1 MPWEYFNP
9 LPHLSKYT
17 SFEQL
22 LSKKDKEEIDNLC
35 KKIREMWT
43 SEPMKPIERL
53 VGSIMGMEIDR
64 VPCTVFGP
72 MFKTL
77 REIGGN
83 FIDYYKNPVLNIKT
97 ALLTILKYNLE
108 VGAAY
113 NPIDMNQSDVFGTK
127 WEFLENSLP
136 KVTEW
141 AVKEGFR
148 EIIEKDL
155 PDPRKS
161 EALKWQIETTNF
173 LNKKLGD
180 LNSFAFVYAVG
191 PYYMYNSCLRGPKH
205 GFYDIKKNPELAV
218 KAFDKLHDYIVDLL
232 RYLMEKT
239 NTPSWTLVDSLT
251 SPSFTPPHWYE
262 KFCAP
267 YQKRLVEDLAPAP
280 GTIAGGG
287 QGQTDFT
294 PLLDRFAEMGFTGF
308 MFGPPTDLRKMKKIS
323 DEKGIYIMH
332 WAVPAPMMRYGT
344 PQQIEAYVKECIK
357 IAAPR
362 KRYML
367 GSDLADHDT
376 PDENVHIIKQSVLK
390 YGKYPL
396 QFE

>member
-22 LSKKDKEEIDNLC
+22 LSKQDKEEIDDLC

-53 VGSIMGMEIDR
+53 VGAAMGMDIDR
-64 VPCTVFGP
+64 VPYTGGAALL
-72 MFKTL
+72 KTI
-77 REIGGN
+77 REVGGN
-83 FIDYYKNPVLNIKT
+83 LIDYYKNPVVFLKASLVAT
-97 ALLTILKYNLE
+97 LKYKLDMG
-108 VGAAY
+108 VGY
-113 NPIDMNQSDVFGTK
+113 VPIDMNQSDVFGTK

-141 AVKEGFR
+141 AVKEGFK
-148 EIIEKDL
+148 EIIDEDI

-161 EALKWQIETTNF
+161 EAMKWEIETTNF

-180 LNSFAFVYAVG
+180 LNSFGIVFAVG
-191 PYYMYNSCLRGPKH
+191 PYYMYNSCLRGPKR

-218 KAFDKLHDYIVDLL
+218 KAFDKLCDYIVDMLK
-232 RYLMEKT
+232 YLMEKT
-239 NTPSWTLVDSLT
+239 NTPNWMLVESLT
-251 SPSFTPPHWYE
+251 SPSFTPPTWFE

-267 YQKRLVEDLAPAP
+267 YQRRIVEELAPAP
-280 GTIAGGG
+280 GAISGGG

-294 PLLDRFAEMGFTGF
+294 PLLDTFADMGFTTF
-308 MFGPPTDLRKMKKIS
+308 SFGPPTDLRKMKKIS
-323 DEKGIYIMH
+323 DEKGIFLAH
-332 WAVPAPMMRYGT
+332 WTITAPLMRYGT
-344 PQQIEAYVKECIK
+344 PKQIEEQVKESIR

-362 KRYML
+362 GRYAL
-367 GSDLADHDT
+367 GSDMPDHDT
-376 PDENVHIIKQSVLK
+376 PDENIHIIKQSLLK

>member
-22 LSKKDKEEIDNLC
+22 LSKQDKEEIDDLC

-43 SEPMKPIERL
+43 SEPMKPMERL
-53 VGSIMGMEIDR
+53 VGAIMGMDIDR

-72 MFKTL
+72 MYKTL

-97 ALLTILKYNLE
+97 VLVTILKYKLE
-108 VGAAY
+108 IGAAY

-141 AVKEGFR
+141 AVKEGFK
-148 EIIEKDL
+148 EILDEDL

-161 EALKWQIETTNF
+161 EGLKWEIETTNF

-191 PYYMYNSCLRGPKH
+191 PYYMYNSCLRGPKR

-239 NTPSWTLVDSLT
+239 NTPSWALIDSLT

-287 QGQTDFT
+287 QGETDFT
-294 PLLDRFAEMGFTGF
+294 PLLDTLADMGFTGF

-332 WAVPAPMMRYGT
+332 WTVPAPMMRYGT
-344 PQQIEAYVKECIK
+344 PQQIEDYVKECIK

-396 QFE
+396 QF